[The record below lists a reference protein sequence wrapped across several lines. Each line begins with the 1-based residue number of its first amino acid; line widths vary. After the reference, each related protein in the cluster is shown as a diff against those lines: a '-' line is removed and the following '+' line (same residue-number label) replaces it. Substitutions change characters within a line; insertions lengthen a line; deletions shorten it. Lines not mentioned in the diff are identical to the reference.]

1 MLTLLCTLSSL
12 GISYRQP
19 WLYHIFGAIPWL
31 FLFLETQD
39 TNGNCLICHCDGR
52 RRRQTILFHKNE
64 TKQYKTKEKTH
75 HQQQKKKT
83 REHKLQVMKYRLLIV
98 FVPTRLIFQSFV
110 GLVLPT
116 LRSLYRETWLRC
128 SIPWSKPTG
137 KLVRGVLLGA
147 KDNETTRQT
156 WVRKWSTI
164 STFVIS
170 IHNIEERFS
179 YVALNW
185 SPNANHMNT
194 DDCERLLNWYQVK
207 ISRNCGFRQPS
218 RCR

>member
-1 MLTLLCTLSSL
+1 MA
-12 GISYRQP
+12 G
-19 WLYHIFGAIPWL
+19 GG
-31 FLFLETQD
+31 D
-39 TNGNCLICHCDGR
+39 R
-52 RRRQTILFHKNE
+52 RFSFIK
-64 TKQYKTKEKTH
+64 TKQNSTKQKKKPIINNN
-75 HQQQKKKT
+75 KKKT

-179 YVALNW
+179 YVELNL